1 MKALNELLLK
11 ARPIINAVGL
21 EKFALGK
28 YSNALGKHYSW
39 VDGVPTGQPCS
50 PNHFAPIVR
59 ALCEVFGCIE
69 VAGWVVQADQTFF
82 VCIKDIPDKAIKA
95 KEIKAATSSTFEY
108 KVEQW
113 RCIVDDI
120 DMRDFFRDDN

>member
-1 MKALNELLLK
+1 MKVLNDLLLK

-21 EKFALGK
+21 EKAAGLPKNTLGR
-28 YSNALGKHYSW
+28 HYRW
-39 VDGVPTGQPCS
+39 ADGLPHGQPCS

-69 VAGWVVQADQTFF
+69 VAGWTVRADRTFF
-82 VCIKDIPDKAIKA
+82 VCIKDIPERSIKA

-120 DMRDFFRDDN
+120 DLRDFFRYDC